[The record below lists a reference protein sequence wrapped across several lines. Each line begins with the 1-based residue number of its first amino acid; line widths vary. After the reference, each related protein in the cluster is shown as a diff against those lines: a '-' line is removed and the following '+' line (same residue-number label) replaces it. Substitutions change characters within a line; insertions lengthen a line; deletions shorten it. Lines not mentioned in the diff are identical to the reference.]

1 MELESKNK
9 KNTTIIVLSIV
20 IGLLSFEII
29 MCLFGSYITTHGV
42 QAWNGFIVPVFM
54 LIGFIPIALGE
65 IALLRFLRKKGK
77 RYVILN
83 YIFGL
88 HLIGFPIVIIVMV
101 IYNIF
106 VGIK

>member
-1 MELESKNK
+1 MEMLKKRKNVF
-9 KNTTIIVLSIV
+9 IALSIV
-20 IGLLSFEII
+20 VGLIAYQIG
-29 MCLFGSYITTHGV
+29 MCVFAEYILDHGV
-42 QAWNGFIVPVFM
+42 NVWHGFILPIAMF
-54 LIGFIPIALGE
+54 LACIPIALGE